1 MAEKKQ
7 DDTEKLGFEQAIG
20 ELTDIVSKIE
30 GGQTTLQGSLDQYER
45 GMALI
50 SRCRE
55 ILQSAEKRIEKIGE
69 TPATKKDDPR
79 EEDEEETDDNE
90 LF

>member
-1 MAEKKQ
+1 MEEKKQ
-7 DDTEKLGFEQAIG
+7 DDMSKLGFEQAIG

-30 GGQTTLQGSLDQYER
+30 AGQTTLQGSLEQYER

-55 ILQSAEKRIEKIGE
+55 ILQSAVSR
-69 TPATKKDDPR
+69 AR
-79 EEDEEETDDNE
+79 EDEPAGGAAG
-90 LF
+90 

>member
-30 GGQTTLQGSLDQYER
+30 GGQTTLQGSLEQYER
-45 GMALI
+45 GMAMI
-50 SRCRE
+50 DRCRD
-55 ILQSAEKRIEKIGE
+55 ILQTAEKRIEKISE
-69 TPATKKDDPR
+69 AAATKK
-79 EEDEEETDDNE
+79 EKTQKEDEEEAGSE

>member
-1 MAEKKQ
+1 MEEKKQ
-7 DDTEKLGFEQAIG
+7 DDMSKLGFEQAIG

-30 GGQTTLQGSLDQYER
+30 AGQTTLQGSLEQYER

-69 TPATKKDDPR
+69 AAATKKNEPQK
-79 EEDEEETDDNE
+79 EEEDNE